1 MTPANNAPG
10 YELPGGF
17 TAYSQTDKR
26 ERKHTPTAAET
37 GPKAQSSHTRGPKPA
52 AQVSPSSRAR
62 LGISRA
68 ARPKANRQRALL
80 RGLSARGGQGTTS
93 TPPSHRG
100 SSSGPQIGGRHERAQ
115 DHEYE
120 QGLEETRC
128 NHSLNA
134 SINGAKRRRTCAL
147 SAWPTTTTTPAG
159 GFSYRLSSAA
169 CGAETIWRTSPV
181 ATIHAVPIAHRKYAE
196 AVPESLRATLSGAEL
211 AARCAELERLDRHA
225 AVSGVEVEVTR
236 ALASQ
241 AKRVATALPIC
252 QFIERKREIGHRIN
266 GSGSFEV
273 RGAYHALNRQLVEQN
288 KLCKR
293 A

>member
-1 MTPANNAPG
+1 M
-10 YELPGGF
+10 
-17 TAYSQTDKR
+17 
-26 ERKHTPTAAET
+26 
-37 GPKAQSSHTRGPKPA
+37 
-52 AQVSPSSRAR
+52 
-62 LGISRA
+62 
-68 ARPKANRQRALL
+68 
-80 RGLSARGGQGTTS
+80 
-93 TPPSHRG
+93 
-100 SSSGPQIGGRHERAQ
+100 
-115 DHEYE
+115 
-120 QGLEETRC
+120 
-128 NHSLNA
+128 
-134 SINGAKRRRTCAL
+134 
-147 SAWPTTTTTPAG
+147 
-159 GFSYRLSSAA
+159 
-169 CGAETIWRTSPV
+169 

-288 KLCKR
+288 KYASGLESACDQALLNR
-293 A
+293 PSTPEAEAIVRHHRG